1 MGDGPID
8 PVQRRLAER
17 RLVSALRRHHRREP
31 LRDDVR
37 VDTLIAELRAAE
49 PARPS
54 GHRGRQSV
62 GLSDA
67 ELRSVVDELVRSG
80 TMLRQGHRVRLSE
93 PRVGLDAAMRDRLEA
108 LITTLRE
115 AGGTPPAAEVVAT
128 RLGIPA
134 ALLIQLRVS
143 GELVSL
149 APRIDYPRDAWGAI
163 YAQLDQLAATS
174 PLSVRLVRDRL
185 GTTRR
190 HAEAIL
196 RHWNQARSTQ

>member
-1 MGDGPID
+1 M
-8 PVQRRLAER
+8 A
-17 RLVSALRRHHRREP
+17 
-31 LRDDVR
+31 
-37 VDTLIAELRAAE
+37 
-49 PARPS
+49 
-54 GHRGRQSV
+54 
-62 GLSDA
+62 
-67 ELRSVVDELVRSG
+67 
-80 TMLRQGHRVRLSE
+80 
-93 PRVGLDAAMRDRLEA
+93 
-108 LITTLRE
+108 TLRE